1 MMKLAGKPSKNSV
14 RSAVMVIS
22 EPINDLVINRKTNH
36 FAIAFSLA
44 TAMSSIIR
52 QIVSDE
58 SADQFMTALIVH
70 IDTAQ
75 VSE

>member
-1 MMKLAGKPSKNSV
+1 
-14 RSAVMVIS
+14 MVIS
-22 EPINDLVINRKTNH
+22 EPINDLVINRKTNP